1 MMQRRQDDNLK
12 VIQGKELSMGD
23 KMNEIVAIL
32 KECDFLD
39 FLEYLGSHDS
49 LEEALLAF
57 FCLLELIKARL
68 VVAIQEQLFHTIKVL
83 LRKEAPL
90 AKVNE

>member
-1 MMQRRQDDNLK
+1 MA
-12 VIQGKELSMGD
+12 D

-32 KECDFLD
+32 KERDHID

-57 FCLLELIKARL
+57 FCLLELIKARRRRGHPGAAL
-68 VVAIQEQLFHTIKVL
+68 PHDQG
-83 LRKEAPL
+83 L
-90 AKVNE
+90 AAQGSPPRRR